1 MTRIFRAPILVLIGL
16 VAIAGLPVMI
26 LILNGV
32 GSTSTEAVTQVAS
45 PKASTVAIHLAT
57 TAPVAVTAAPTAAPA
72 AVTAAPTA
80 APAAVT
86 AAPAATQVAA
96 TAAPATPDPATPAP
110 APTDAPPPAPVDVS
124 VTLAEFSIQSSL
136 AVFHVGVPYHFI
148 ITNNGKI
155 AHELNVAN
163 LDARSAAPGATVT
176 LDLTFPNQAQAEFAC
191 HLPSHYQAGM
201 KLPVTVEP

>member
-1 MTRIFRAPILVLIGL
+1 MTRIFRLPVLVLIAL

-32 GSTSTEAVTQVAS
+32 GSTGTEAVTQVSS

-57 TAPVAVTAAPTAAPA
+57 AAPTVAPAAPTAAPA
-72 AVTAAPTA
+72 AATAAPT
-80 APAAVT
+80 PV
-86 AAPAATQVAA
+86 PA
-96 TAAPATPDPATPAP
+96 TAAPATPEPATPAP
-110 APTDAPPPAPVDVS
+110 APTDAPPQFAAPVDVN
-124 VTLAEFSIQSSL
+124 VTLAEFKIQSSL

-155 AHELNVAN
+155 GHELNVAN
-163 LDARSAAPGATVT
+163 LDARPVAPGATVT
-176 LDLTFPNQAQAEFAC
+176 LDLTFPNQGQAEFAC
-191 HLPSHYQAGM
+191 HLPSHYEAGM